1 MYTWRV
7 TKPSLLTESV
17 PKLHL
22 RAKAYKNMNG
32 KNFMILWS
40 RTYYFQWKIK
50 TMIRLK
56 FVVLFQC
63 PVVYDS
69 SFLFLFMIL
78 LFFCIKGTFQVIMG
92 VEIKQIDKFQPL
104 HSSCVNTLGED
115 RKNDTFLL
123 PIYIIFLEKKIQG
136 VKKTK
141 IYLFI
146 YFWLIK
152 TTKI

>member
-1 MYTWRV
+1 
-7 TKPSLLTESV
+7 
-17 PKLHL
+17 
-22 RAKAYKNMNG
+22 
-32 KNFMILWS
+32 
-40 RTYYFQWKIK
+40 
-50 TMIRLK
+50 MIRLK

-104 HSSCVNTLGED
+104 HISCINTLGED
-115 RKNDTFLL
+115 RKLTHFYCLFTL
-123 PIYIIFLEKKIQG
+123 YSLKGKFKESKKPRF
-136 VKKTK
+136 